1 MKHTLFAAIMAVTG
15 LGLGM
20 TSITVQAA
28 DLNYDESYSD
38 YSSSSSSPYDDP
50 RYARI
55 YGRTERDVLPRE
67 RSYRSSRTKR
77 TYSYSSSGTSRCD
90 RPNHD
95 AHGHSSSG
103 NYSRTC
109 LSKYQIR
116 RNLRDLGWRDFRLIR
131 ARRNVAVIK
140 ARQLDG
146 DLYKIRVDRCSGEVL
161 RARILN
167 SYRGDDYAY
176 SRSRSSRSSRRYTSY

>member
-1 MKHTLFAAIMAVTG
+1 MKHTLFAAIMAATG

-20 TSITVQAA
+20 AAMSAQAA
-28 DLNYDESYSD
+28 DLNFDEGYSD
-38 YSSSSSSPYDDP
+38 YSSSTSSPYDDP

-55 YGRTERDVLPRE
+55 YGRTERDVLPRG
-67 RSYRSSRTKR
+67 RTYRSSRTKR
-77 TYSYSSSGTSRCD
+77 SYSYSSSETSRCD
-90 RPNHD
+90 RPNHE
-95 AHGHSSSG
+95 AHGHSSNGS
-103 NYSRTC
+103 YSRAC

-116 RNLRDLGWRDFRLIR
+116 RSLRELGWRDFRLIR

-146 DLYKIRVDRCSGEVL
+146 DLYKLRVDRCSGEVL